1 MWVPKVSDDGPM
13 TPSTIACANW
23 IGPEDVTAGLALKT
37 RLAPVIVPLIF
48 PPPVP
53 VCQLKS
59 IDWGPARLAKV
70 GYSVVTQ

>member
-1 MWVPKVSDDGPM
+1 M

-53 VCQLKS
+53 VAQLKS
-59 IDWGPARLAKV
+59 ID
-70 GYSVVTQ
+70 